1 MVRRPR
7 DAISRSR
14 LSILHETTPPQARF
28 GSSVAERRAV
38 WQRDRLHLTAMR
50 FIRVLTLRSI
60 VLEVVAVELPHRGI
74 VSLATTTPIERFRP
88 GSAVAA

>member
-1 MVRRPR
+1 
-7 DAISRSR
+7 
-14 LSILHETTPPQARF
+14 
-28 GSSVAERRAV
+28 
-38 WQRDRLHLTAMR
+38 MR